1 MKAIFSYPNSD
12 NLAVSKIFR
21 RVALGNERAT
31 IHHTLRDGMPM
42 IYWFSIFHHDTS
54 FIDFDVREFWAVVG
68 LPEMKNWMCI
78 SDSARLDTLSSLAV
92 SVFEGGF
99 NIVEIAKENN
109 KKMFASQAAFL
120 EDLLPE
126 YATPTVNHPTEQ
138 QGKN

>member
-1 MKAIFSYPNSD
+1 MKAIFSYPKSA

-21 RVALGNERAT
+21 PVALGNERAT
-31 IHHTLRDGMPM
+31 IHHTLKDGLPM
-42 IYWFSIFHHDTS
+42 IFWFSIFRHDTR
-54 FIDFDVREFWAVVG
+54 FINFDVREFWAVMGV
-68 LPEMKNWMCI
+68 PEAKNWMCI
-78 SDSARLDTLSSLAV
+78 SASARMDTLSSLAE

-126 YATPTVNHPTEQ
+126 YATTTINHPT
-138 QGKN
+138 